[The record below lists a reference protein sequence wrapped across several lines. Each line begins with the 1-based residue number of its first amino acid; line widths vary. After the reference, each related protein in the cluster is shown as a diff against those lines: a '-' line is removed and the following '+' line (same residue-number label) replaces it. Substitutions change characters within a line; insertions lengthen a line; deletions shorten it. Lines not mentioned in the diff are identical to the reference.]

1 MAQTGK
7 RREKYIHTM
16 VNRGRGG
23 LWEEWRVEER
33 FAAMLDSDALRRVVK
48 GLPYLLLCA
57 VAAQGQLAGGTS
69 PFAPAVVTAVL
80 MSGGKAGW
88 AAAGGMIGAVIAGEP
103 GVLLTC
109 ALLYVLKVCMKQA
122 GLRANDL
129 TCIAV
134 LGLSMGVVPQLYAA
148 DAYERLMALLGA
160 AAAMVLAK
168 MMAPALRLR
177 LKERELLCAEEW
189 IGLALLAASVPVGL
203 QHVALWGARPAYAA
217 LMLVSL
223 SAGYVGGAGAGAA
236 AGGLAGLMMGLAQQG
251 AAFLPCGLVMMGLL
265 SGLFGRLGKAW
276 AAAAVPL
283 AGMLAVAMDADFL
296 SWGRAAELCAAVVV
310 FLCIKESVWKR
321 LRGYADKE
329 ARLRSDA
336 EWTQGAMREALCGRL
351 KEYAALYGRM
361 ARRVGTGG
369 GQYTAVSSALGSM
382 AQELGQAMQ
391 SLPELAAETARAMDA
406 AGIKVEQVQAYREG
420 EKMGMRLRLPC
431 QRRDGLCDGRILQAA
446 SRAAGVTLRVRPTGF
461 CPKDGLC
468 TLELEAVSRY
478 ELSVGYAT
486 SAQADGQPCGD
497 TVTAVQLP
505 QGRYPS
511 CVLHLTMPYD
521 MVDVNVHPNKLECR
535 FQDESALH
543 AAIEAI
549 VRDAFAEKSPLD
561 NPTVM
566 QIAPQKPVQAAP
578 VTVAKAPSVER
589 LKAPTVP
596 VKIQPAVQPE
606 QHTVNPEESV
616 KPTAPMTAE
625 TVKPVMAPVQT
636 MKPLKPMQPSSPVKT
651 TKLHEPP
658 AAVQA
663 FMQSYQKIPPA
674 YDVAKTAAANTP
686 PKADAPTFLPESS
699 KPMKIIGTAFNSYIL
714 VEYDSNLLLI
724 DQQGVHER
732 LQFDRMMKAYG
743 TLNCSQELLIPLIVP
758 ATRREQQLLET
769 HQEMLQNIGL
779 TVESFGETEVSI
791 RSIPMILGQP
801 QAGDFLRE
809 ILDQLEGER
818 GVVSMEKRRAAIVA
832 LASKKAVRSGE
843 KLNDTDIRELV
854 VRMVEQKITPASP
867 RGTPLIV
874 ALSHSDI
881 DRRFRRPQ

>member
-505 QGRYPS
+505 QGRYFLALADGMGHGAAAQAES
-511 CVLHLTMPYD
+511 RSAVELMEDFLMA
-521 MVDVNVHPNKLECR
+521 R
-535 FQDESALH
+535 FEPEAALH
-543 AAIEAI
+543 GVNEMLLKNSCAERFSTMDLMLADLESGSLRVMKIGAVPSYIKRGRRVIRVGGDALPMGI
-549 VRDAFAEKSPLD
+549 VERVKPSVTQLQLQDGDVLMMVSDGVMDAVGGEEGWL
-561 NPTVM
+561 
-566 QIAPQKPVQAAP
+566 QAALL
-578 VTVAKAPSVER
+578 TADARAPE
-589 LKAPTVP
+589 
-596 VKIQPAVQPE
+596 
-606 QHTVNPEESV
+606 
-616 KPTAPMTAE
+616 
-625 TVKPVMAPVQT
+625 
-636 MKPLKPMQPSSPVKT
+636 
-651 TKLHEPP
+651 
-658 AAVQA
+658 
-663 FMQSYQKIPPA
+663 
-674 YDVAKTAAANTP
+674 AAAR
-686 PKADAPTFLPESS
+686 
-699 KPMKIIGTAFNSYIL
+699 KIMEAAREVGRHRDDMTVCL
-714 VEYDSNLLLI
+714 VR
-724 DQQGVHER
+724 V
-732 LQFDRMMKAYG
+732 M
-743 TLNCSQELLIPLIVP
+743 
-758 ATRREQQLLET
+758 
-769 HQEMLQNIGL
+769 
-779 TVESFGETEVSI
+779 
-791 RSIPMILGQP
+791 
-801 QAGDFLRE
+801 
-809 ILDQLEGER
+809 ER
-818 GVVSMEKRRAAIVA
+818 GRAFGA
-832 LASKKAVRSGE
+832 E
-843 KLNDTDIRELV
+843 
-854 VRMVEQKITPASP
+854 
-867 RGTPLIV
+867 
-874 ALSHSDI
+874 
-881 DRRFRRPQ
+881 